1 MLSDDLSWYLVLAET
16 EHMGAA
22 AAELRL
28 PQPTLSRRLARLERE
43 VGATLFDRR
52 GRSLALNSRGQAL
65 QARIRAAVNQLDLGQ
80 AEVSKLLDPET
91 GLVRFDFLHSLGAWM
106 APQIIRS
113 FVANHPRAEI
123 QLHQGGGPELT
134 ERLLADET
142 DIALSSPR
150 PADPELVWRELYR
163 QPVGLCLPSDH
174 RLAGRKR
181 VSLDEVGEEAFISTP
196 ATYGSRAILN
206 DIAAEAGVEP
216 RITYVSNE
224 LSTVAGLVVA
234 GVGIAVLPS
243 DDPHIQLPGTVFV
256 PLKTEIVREIG
267 LIWRSGQ
274 GLDSTPGLF
283 LADAADLLGAR

>member
-16 EHMGAA
+16 EHMGEAA
-22 AAELRL
+22 AQLRL

-52 GRSLALNSRGQAL
+52 GRSLLLNSRGRAL
-65 QARIRAAVNQLDLGQ
+65 QTRIRAAVNQLDLGQ
-80 AEVSKLLDPET
+80 AEVGKLLDPET
-91 GLVRFDFLHSLGAWM
+91 GLVRFDFLHSLGSWM

-113 FVANHPRAEI
+113 FVGKHPRAEI
-123 QLHQGGGPELT
+123 RLHQGGGPELS

-150 PADPELVWRELYR
+150 PVDPQLAWQELYR
-163 QPVGLCLPSDH
+163 QPVGLCLPADH

-181 VSLDEVGEEAFISTP
+181 VSLAEVEGEPFISTP
-196 ATYGSRAILN
+196 PNYGSRAILN
-206 DIAAEAGVEP
+206 EIAAEASVEP
-216 RITYVSNE
+216 RVAYVSNE

-243 DDPHIQLPGTVFV
+243 DDPHIQLPGTVFA
-256 PLKTEIVREIG
+256 PLKTQVVREIG

-283 LADAADLLGAR
+283 LAEAADLLGAH